1 MIREEPCINLAPRRV
16 PLQSSLVE
24 TPLTGSR
31 IAPQNT
37 SVEAYS
43 SSKETLV
50 SMTLLEAEVA
60 SHAIP
65 QKSMKRTLLTMNVG
79 LLSCSKGGSHA
90 PKSKA
95 RRLLPQYQLFQA
107 ALDGCLLCVRR
118 LIEEEPKVDTNIL
131 SETNL
136 WSVAD
141 MANYSVEHGVDGAS
155 AVKAY
160 LDAFW
165 PGIPRKANM

>member
-1 MIREEPCINLAPRRV
+1 M

-79 LLSCSKGGSHA
+79 LL
-90 PKSKA
+90 
-95 RRLLPQYQLFQA
+95 
-107 ALDGCLLCVRR
+107 
-118 LIEEEPKVDTNIL
+118 
-131 SETNL
+131 
-136 WSVAD
+136 
-141 MANYSVEHGVDGAS
+141 
-155 AVKAY
+155 
-160 LDAFW
+160 
-165 PGIPRKANM
+165 